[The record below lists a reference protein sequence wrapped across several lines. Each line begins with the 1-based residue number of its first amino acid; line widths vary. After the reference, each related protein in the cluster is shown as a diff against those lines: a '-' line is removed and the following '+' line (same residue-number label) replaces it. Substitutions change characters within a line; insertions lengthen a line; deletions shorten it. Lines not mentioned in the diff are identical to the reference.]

1 MYEYMQICIF
11 LQCITSSPT
20 HFLEQK
26 PNFVKA
32 MSEFTCG
39 MTQLEE
45 TQLSTQP
52 PQGCLN
58 SKGVVACSVYVQ
70 WEQLELCY
78 YLY

>member
-1 MYEYMQICIF
+1 
-11 LQCITSSPT
+11 
-20 HFLEQK
+20 
-26 PNFVKA
+26 

-39 MTQLEE
+39 MTQLED

-58 SKGVVACSVYVQ
+58 SKGVIACSVYVQ